1 MEPRSPAAA
10 IASLRKRRDV
20 KAALTVIEASG
31 VTAAIVGGA
40 IRDAFLWRRGGD
52 LDLTASPGEA
62 ERLAGAL
69 ASLLS
74 SRPLFLGRSPR
85 RIFKVAH
92 EDGEI
97 DIWER
102 SGSPEDD
109 LLRRDFTVN
118 ALQVLLPGFV
128 LEALPGALDDLAAGR
143 LRPPR
148 LNVFLEDPV
157 RILRAAR
164 FEAELPGFRLIPSA
178 LPEVRTAAALL
189 SATPAERRLAE
200 MDRILAVPNPAG
212 GAAFGRLESWGVL
225 GRLLPM
231 ATPRERQLGL
241 ALVRRLRS
249 PDPGVARA
257 LFLSPLDVERAEAIL
272 EEWKVPRRERR
283 LAVRLRSLPFV
294 RRRGTPT
301 RREVVTF
308 LREADPFVPEA
319 ISYLEAKGG
328 PRQLIEALDVVA
340 RQPAALRKI
349 LSPVRPAPVDEIARW
364 LGGISGPRLGRSL
377 AALDFALAAGEVR
390 GKRQAREFL
399 LRLTIG

>member
-40 IRDAFLWRRGGD
+40 IRDAFLRRRGGD
-52 LDLTASPGEA
+52 LDLTASPGDA
-62 ERLAGAL
+62 ETLAGAL
-69 ASLLS
+69 ATLLS
-74 SRPLFLGRSPR
+74 SRPLSLGRSPR

-92 EDGEI
+92 GDGEI

-231 ATPRERQLGL
+231 TTPRERRLGL

-249 PDPGVARA
+249 PDSGVARA

-308 LREADPFVPEA
+308 LREANPFVPEA
-319 ISYLEAKGG
+319 TSFLEAKGRSG
-328 PRQLIEALDVVA
+328 RLVEALEAVT
-340 RQPAALRKI
+340 RRPAAFRKI
-349 LSPVRPAPVDEIARW
+349 LAPVRPAPVDEIARW

-377 AALDFALAAGEVR
+377 AALDLALAVGEVR

-399 LRLTIG
+399 LGLTIG